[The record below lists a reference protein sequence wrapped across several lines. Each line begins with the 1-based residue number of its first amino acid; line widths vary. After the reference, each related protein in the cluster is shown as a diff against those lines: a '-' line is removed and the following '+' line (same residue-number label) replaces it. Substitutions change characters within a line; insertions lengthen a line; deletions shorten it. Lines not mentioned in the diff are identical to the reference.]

1 MTFCEIDN
9 SLQSLVD
16 AEYCNRGGGL
26 KVKSGAQGK
35 GCALCPVK
43 FFRMLGRNNTFGA
56 KCSLGYKVHPVNR
69 GVEGRLPP
77 LPLPF

>member
-1 MTFCEIDN
+1 MQNIAIE
-9 SLQSLVD
+9 
-16 AEYCNRGGGL
+16 GGGL

-69 GVEGRLPP
+69 GVGGRLPP